1 MLSDKIIEKLVERL
15 VQRIEK
21 VNLYALKEIAKIIK
35 ELRTLRPSDTHKL
48 IQIMQYGGDYRKIVK
63 KLAEINKTNE
73 EEIKEIFEEVS
84 KKDYQFAEQFYKYR
98 KKNYIPWEEN
108 KALRE
113 QTEAIAKITA
123 NEYNNLSKT
132 LAFARTVDGKI
143 EYTEL
148 SSLYQNIIDEG
159 ITSVSQG
166 RSSFDTTFRKTI
178 RELSKSGLKSV
189 DWESGVVRRLD
200 TAVRMNLR
208 GGLMHLHEENEK
220 IIGKQIGADGVEIT
234 VHENPAPDHEEA
246 QGKQFTNEEF
256 DKLQNEGRAKDV
268 DGEEINLHRFRIR
281 AKDFAESFRPIGEY
295 NCYHRTFSIVLGVNK
310 PLYDKERLEEI
321 RKQNKEGFEYEGDHY
336 TMYQGTQLQRK
347 LETAIR
353 REKDTQIM
361 AKESG
366 DEDLAIESQTKINT
380 LLNKYVEL
388 SNKSELPTKMERIR
402 VDGYRPIKV
411 EDTYGDIEKIFIN
424 KETQQKRIDYRKQYL
439 TLQIEKST
447 QNLNKIPEDSQKNW
461 DITMKK
467 ILNSDIR
474 KYNKELEEI
483 NNKVIEDRTIV
494 LNDKESCKNLL
505 KELNINLKEKN
516 LDRVDNDLLV
526 STTKKYYELT
536 EKYPF
541 LNESLQER
549 GLTLEFDNLV
559 AGHIG
564 EAEHSGLKIDLN
576 VSDFLKKDD
585 TIYWGKYQSQ
595 SGYNM
600 PCSAKDYINY
610 FQVHE
615 MGHIFN
621 YRVINNVEIS
631 SLEDLSAREFYEK
644 TNEYFLDR
652 IFTIASERTN
662 KPREE
667 LEKLYMSEYGK
678 SKIEEAMAELFANA
692 NCGKPNE
699 LGKAFDDYF
708 KELLS

>member
-166 RSSFDTTFRKTI
+166 KSSFDTTFRKTI

-220 IIGKQIGADGVEIT
+220 IIGKQIGTDGVEIT

-281 AKDFAESFRPIGEY
+281 TKDFAESFRPIGEY

-321 RKQNKEGFEYEGDHY
+321 RKQNKDGFEYEGDHY

-347 LETAIR
+347 IETAIR

-388 SNKSELPTKMERIR
+388 SEKSGLPTKMERIR
-402 VDGYRPIKV
+402 VDGYRPIKIN
-411 EDTYGDIEKIFIN
+411 DMEK
-424 KETQQKRIDYRKQYL
+424 
-439 TLQIEKST
+439 
-447 QNLNKIPEDSQKNW
+447 
-461 DITMKK
+461 
-467 ILNSDIR
+467 
-474 KYNKELEEI
+474 
-483 NNKVIEDRTIV
+483 
-494 LNDKESCKNLL
+494 
-505 KELNINLKEKN
+505 
-516 LDRVDNDLLV
+516 
-526 STTKKYYELT
+526 
-536 EKYPF
+536 
-541 LNESLQER
+541 
-549 GLTLEFDNLV
+549 
-559 AGHIG
+559 
-564 EAEHSGLKIDLN
+564 
-576 VSDFLKKDD
+576 
-585 TIYWGKYQSQ
+585 
-595 SGYNM
+595 
-600 PCSAKDYINY
+600 
-610 FQVHE
+610 
-615 MGHIFN
+615 
-621 YRVINNVEIS
+621 
-631 SLEDLSAREFYEK
+631 
-644 TNEYFLDR
+644 
-652 IFTIASERTN
+652 
-662 KPREE
+662 
-667 LEKLYMSEYGK
+667 
-678 SKIEEAMAELFANA
+678 
-692 NCGKPNE
+692 
-699 LGKAFDDYF
+699 
-708 KELLS
+708 

>member
-21 VNLYALKEIAKIIK
+21 LNLYALKEIAKIIK

-113 QTEAIAKITA
+113 QTEAIARITA

-148 SSLYQNIIDEG
+148 SQVYQNIIDEG

-256 DKLQNEGRAKDV
+256 DKLQSDGKAKDV

-281 AKDFAESFRPIGEY
+281 TKDFAESFRPIGEY

-347 LETAIR
+347 IETAIR

-366 DEDLAIESQTKINT
+366 DEDLAIESQAKINT

-388 SNKSELPTKMERIR
+388 SDKSGLPTKMERIR

-411 EDTYGDIEKIFIN
+411 IQETPKSNNYTPDIAVHYGDLGKARDTYFWNINSSNRSTGHFGTGTYFISMDEDKRIENTSFSRKDRPRKIVDFNEYKLYKPLVDSEAKRLHDGLKAVNYQNYDDFDFWILKDDLKRNNISEEQINKAIEKVEEVREEYYKN
-424 KETQQKRIDYRKQYL
+424 GYNDDYQGKYDSL
-439 TLQIEKST
+439 ST
-447 QNLNKIPEDSQKNW
+447 VF
-461 DITMKK
+461 M
-467 ILNSDIR
+467 
-474 KYNKELEEI
+474 KELGYNGI
-483 NNKVIEDRTIV
+483 DVR
-494 LNDKESCKNLL
+494 NL
-505 KELNINLKEKN
+505 E
-516 LDRVDNDLLV
+516 
-526 STTKKYYELT
+526 
-536 EKYPF
+536 
-541 LNESLQER
+541 
-549 GLTLEFDNLV
+549 EFDNTAYGSV
-559 AGHIG
+559 IY
-564 EAEHSGLKIDLN
+564 D
-576 VSDFLKKDD
+576 LKK
-585 TIYWGKYQSQ
+585 K
-595 SGYNM
+595 
-600 PCSAKDYINY
+600 K
-610 FQVHE
+610 
-615 MGHIFN
+615 
-621 YRVINNVEIS
+621 
-631 SLEDLSAREFYEK
+631 
-644 TNEYFLDR
+644 
-652 IFTIASERTN
+652 
-662 KPREE
+662 
-667 LEKLYMSEYGK
+667 
-678 SKIEEAMAELFANA
+678 KI
-692 NCGKPNE
+692 K
-699 LGKAFDDYF
+699 
-708 KELLS
+708 

>member
-21 VNLYALKEIAKIIK
+21 LNLYALKEIAKIIK

-63 KLAEINKTNE
+63 KLAEINKTHE

-113 QTEAIAKITA
+113 QTEAIARITA

-132 LAFARTVDGKI
+132 LAFSRTVNGKI

-148 SSLYQNIIDEG
+148 SQVYQNVIDEG

-166 RSSFDTTFRKTI
+166 RSSFDATFRKTI

-281 AKDFAESFRPIGEY
+281 TKDFAESFRPIGEY

-310 PLYDKERLEEI
+310 PLYDKERLKEI
-321 RKQNKEGFEYEGDHY
+321 RKQNKDGFEYEGDHY

-347 LETAIR
+347 IETAIR

-380 LLNKYVEL
+380 LLNKYVDL
-388 SNKSELPTKMERIR
+388 SNKSGLPTKMERIR
-402 VDGYRPIKV
+402 VDEYRPIKIDDLTKKEINKQKSEIKV
-411 EDTYGDIEKIFIN
+411 VSKQDLLNKWNEKYKDDNIVVKRILEAEPQLIDEQITQVDSLLNKYTFIKRDINQDSETNALTIQVNTGDIMGERNYARLFGGHYIEFNEKYF
-424 KETQQKRIDYRKQYL
+424 
-439 TLQIEKST
+439 
-447 QNLNKIPEDSQKNW
+447 
-461 DITMKK
+461 
-467 ILNSDIR
+467 
-474 KYNKELEEI
+474 
-483 NNKVIEDRTIV
+483 
-494 LNDKESCKNLL
+494 
-505 KELNINLKEKN
+505 KEK
-516 LDRVDNDLLV
+516 DLLV
-526 STTKKYYELT
+526 SNVKDRISKKWWQDIDSDKYSIYPVTHEFGHLLEYKMIENIEHAKGFKGSLMREDYSIGDLKIFNEISKQVPDI
-536 EKYPF
+536 EKY
-541 LNESLQER
+541 
-549 GLTLEFDNLV
+549 
-559 AGHIG
+559 
-564 EAEHSGLKIDLN
+564 
-576 VSDFLKKDD
+576 VSD
-585 TIYWGKYQSQ
+585 
-595 SGYNM
+595 
-600 PCSAKDYINY
+600 
-610 FQVHE
+610 
-615 MGHIFN
+615 
-621 YRVINNVEIS
+621 
-631 SLEDLSAREFYEK
+631 
-644 TNEYFLDR
+644 
-652 IFTIASERTN
+652 
-662 KPREE
+662 
-667 LEKLYMSEYGK
+667 YGK
-678 SKIEEAMAELFANA
+678 STKRFEWFAETFTQM
-692 NCGKPNE
+692 E
-699 LGKAFDDYF
+699 LGKETPVTKALKKYIDEFIGGNYEYF
-708 KELLS
+708 R

>member
-98 KKNYIPWEEN
+98 KKNYIPWKEN

-113 QTEAIAKITA
+113 QTEAIARITA

-148 SSLYQNIIDEG
+148 SQVYQNIIDEG

-166 RSSFDTTFRKTI
+166 RNSFDTTFRKTI

-256 DKLQNEGRAKDV
+256 DKLQSDGRAKDV

-281 AKDFAESFRPIGEY
+281 TKDFAESFRPIGEY

-321 RKQNKEGFEYEGDHY
+321 RKQNKDGFEYEGDHY

-347 LETAIR
+347 IETAIR

-388 SNKSELPTKMERIR
+388 SDKSGLPTKMERIR

-411 EDTYGDIEKIFIN
+411 IEETTKLNNYIPDIAVHYGDLGKARDTYFWNINSSNRSTGHFGTGTYFISIDEEKRIETTNFSRKDRPRKIVDFNEYKLYKPLIDSEAKRLHDGLKAVNYQKYDDFDFRILKDDLKRNNISEEQIN
-424 KETQQKRIDYRKQYL
+424 KAIKKVEEIRKQYYKNGYNDDYQDKHDSL
-439 TLQIEKST
+439 ST
-447 QNLNKIPEDSQKNW
+447 VF
-461 DITMKK
+461 M
-467 ILNSDIR
+467 
-474 KYNKELEEI
+474 KELGYNGI
-483 NNKVIEDRTIV
+483 DVR
-494 LNDKESCKNLL
+494 NL
-505 KELNINLKEKN
+505 E
-516 LDRVDNDLLV
+516 
-526 STTKKYYELT
+526 
-536 EKYPF
+536 
-541 LNESLQER
+541 
-549 GLTLEFDNLV
+549 EFDNTAYGSV
-559 AGHIG
+559 IY
-564 EAEHSGLKIDLN
+564 D
-576 VSDFLKKDD
+576 LKK
-585 TIYWGKYQSQ
+585 K
-595 SGYNM
+595 
-600 PCSAKDYINY
+600 K
-610 FQVHE
+610 
-615 MGHIFN
+615 
-621 YRVINNVEIS
+621 
-631 SLEDLSAREFYEK
+631 
-644 TNEYFLDR
+644 
-652 IFTIASERTN
+652 
-662 KPREE
+662 
-667 LEKLYMSEYGK
+667 
-678 SKIEEAMAELFANA
+678 KI
-692 NCGKPNE
+692 K
-699 LGKAFDDYF
+699 
-708 KELLS
+708 

>member
-21 VNLYALKEIAKIIK
+21 LNLYALKEIAKIIK

-113 QTEAIAKITA
+113 QTEAIARITA

-148 SSLYQNIIDEG
+148 SQVYQNIIDEG

-166 RSSFDTTFRKTI
+166 RSSFNTTFRKTI

-256 DKLQNEGRAKDV
+256 DKLQSDGRAKDV

-281 AKDFAESFRPIGEY
+281 TKDFAESFRPIGEY

-310 PLYDKERLEEI
+310 PLYDKERLKEI
-321 RKQNKEGFEYEGDHY
+321 RKQNKDGFEYEGDHY

-347 LETAIR
+347 IETAIR

-388 SNKSELPTKMERIR
+388 SEKSGLPTKMERIR
-402 VDGYRPIKV
+402 VDGYRPIKIDDLQNNLYSFDIFREKLNKNKLLMNLADEFDLEGFYTEYDKFYNSINEKELV
-411 EDTYGDIEKIFIN
+411 KLKNDYLKWHELKPEQRGGQPIGQFLNKKLNYDIKPELITKEEFWKDEKGNKIREGNNSVLDKNHLYRGICMPIENQPDDNLIDIEKTKKIVEEFKTGEYYAGIGIN
-424 KETQQKRIDYRKQYL
+424 GNGTYATTSYDYAERYSRWTDEGIIYIIPKDNIKVIQADKISWLSQLIGTNFEWYGKDKDETYKIITNAILSDPGYL
-439 TLQIEKST
+439 ASLLGYDMI
-447 QNLNKIPEDSQKNW
+447 
-461 DITMKK
+461 DITDTKI
-467 ILNSDIR
+467 ILNRGAI
-474 KYNKELEEI
+474 
-483 NNKVIEDRTIV
+483 KVVR
-494 LNDKESCKNLL
+494 
-505 KELNINLKEKN
+505 
-516 LDRVDNDLLV
+516 
-526 STTKKYYELT
+526 
-536 EKYPF
+536 
-541 LNESLQER
+541 
-549 GLTLEFDNLV
+549 
-559 AGHIG
+559 
-564 EAEHSGLKIDLN
+564 
-576 VSDFLKKDD
+576 
-585 TIYWGKYQSQ
+585 
-595 SGYNM
+595 
-600 PCSAKDYINY
+600 
-610 FQVHE
+610 
-615 MGHIFN
+615 
-621 YRVINNVEIS
+621 
-631 SLEDLSAREFYEK
+631 
-644 TNEYFLDR
+644 
-652 IFTIASERTN
+652 
-662 KPREE
+662 
-667 LEKLYMSEYGK
+667 
-678 SKIEEAMAELFANA
+678 
-692 NCGKPNE
+692 
-699 LGKAFDDYF
+699 
-708 KELLS
+708 